1 MNKHVSA
8 RPVSRASAASAEGGG
23 AREAAQRTR
32 IGRTY
37 RFEAAHYLP
46 LVPEGHRC
54 RNLHGHNYRVTIV
67 LRGGLDARG
76 FVKDFAEI
84 DSVVE
89 PLLRQLDHCLLNDVD
104 CLQYPIAEI
113 IAAWFLDR
121 ILECERVCV
130 HENDDSW
137 AEVVRYQ
144 SRVSGP
150 AAARA

>member
-1 MNKHVSA
+1 MNKHVSTGPA
-8 RPVSRASAASAEGGG
+8 DRAGAAASEAVP
-23 AREAAQRTR
+23 REAALQTR

-67 LRGGLDARG
+67 LQGKLDGRG

-89 PLLRQLDHCLLNDVD
+89 PLIAQVDHRLLNDVEG
-104 CLQYPIAEI
+104 LENPTAEI
-113 IAAWFLDR
+113 IAAWFFNR
-121 ILECERVCV
+121 VPNCERVRV
-130 HENDDSW
+130 FENGDSW
-137 AEVVRYQ
+137 AEVLR
-144 SRVSGP
+144 
-150 AAARA
+150 

>member
-1 MNKHVSA
+1 MNKHVSTGPA
-8 RPVSRASAASAEGGG
+8 DRASAAASEAGL
-23 AREAAQRTR
+23 REAALQTR

-67 LRGGLDARG
+67 LHGKLDGRG

-89 PLLRQLDHCLLNDVD
+89 PLIAQVDHRLLNDVEG
-104 CLQYPIAEI
+104 LENPTAEI
-113 IAAWFLDR
+113 IAAWFFNR
-121 ILECERVCV
+121 IPNCERVCV
-130 HENDDSW
+130 FENDDSW
-137 AEVVRYQ
+137 AEVLR
-144 SRVSGP
+144 
-150 AAARA
+150 

>member
-1 MNKHVSA
+1 MNKHVSTGPA
-8 RPVSRASAASAEGGG
+8 DRASAAASEAGP
-23 AREAAQRTR
+23 REAAPQTR

-54 RNLHGHNYRVTIV
+54 RNLHGHNYRVTVV
-67 LRGGLDARG
+67 LLGGLDARG

-89 PLLRQLDHCLLNDVD
+89 PLLRQLDHRLLNDVD
-104 CLQYPIAEI
+104 GLENPTAEI

-121 ILECERVCV
+121 IPGCERVCV

-137 AEVVRYQ
+137 AEVVR
-144 SRVSGP
+144 
-150 AAARA
+150 

>member
-8 RPVSRASAASAEGGG
+8 GPAGQAAAAASEGG
-23 AREAAQRTR
+23 AREAAPQTR

-67 LRGGLDARG
+67 LDGKQDARG

-84 DSVVE
+84 DSFVE
-89 PLLRQLDHCLLNDVD
+89 PLIEQVDHRLLNEVEG
-104 CLQYPIAEI
+104 LENPTAEI
-113 IAAWFLDR
+113 IAAWFFDR
-121 ILECERVCV
+121 IPDCERVCV
-130 HENDDSW
+130 FENDDSW
-137 AEVVRYQ
+137 AEVR
-144 SRVSGP
+144 R
-150 AAARA
+150 